1 MPGTDIWQKVEQVR
15 GKLKHL
21 KATVVVQGPGDPAN
35 GVYSFNDLIM
45 EQPSDGLVSG
55 RHISAD
61 EIAAYFHTG
70 APPARRN
77 WFVTPTAIRSTKPG
91 PSI

>member
-1 MPGTDIWQKVEQVR
+1 M
-15 GKLKHL
+15 
-21 KATVVVQGPGDPAN
+21 AVQGPGDPAN
-35 GVYSFNDLIM
+35 GIYSFNDLIK
-45 EQPSDGLVSG
+45 EQPSDRLVSG
-55 RHISAD
+55 RQISAD

-77 WFVTPTAIRSTKPG
+77 WFVTPTAIRSTRLG